1 MYDLIIAGGGP
12 AGVAAGIYAS
22 RKMLKGI
29 LITDLFGG
37 QSVVAAEIQN
47 FIGVKSISGF
57 NLAKILKEHLQVAS
71 TSSAQAQKGIKI
83 IEEDL
88 VAKIEKAK
96 DGFKATT
103 KKGKIFKSRTVL
115 IASGSRQRK
124 LNIPGEKEF
133 EGRGVF
139 YCSTCDAP
147 LMKGKIAAV
156 IGGGNSGFEAALDLL
171 PYASKIYLLTRT
183 GVLKAD
189 PIVREKV
196 RDSKKVK
203 IITMTG
209 AEEIFGEEF
218 VQGLKYRDRR
228 SGKAKEILLQGVF
241 AAVGYQPN
249 SEIVKN
255 LVKLTKAGEI
265 VVNPATQETSCR
277 GIWAAGNVT
286 DGLYRQ
292 INISIGDAI
301 KAVLNI
307 YQSMLK

>member
-37 QSVVAAEIQN
+37 QSLVAAEIQN

-203 IITMTG
+203 IITMAG

-218 VQGLKYRDRR
+218 VQGLKYRDHR